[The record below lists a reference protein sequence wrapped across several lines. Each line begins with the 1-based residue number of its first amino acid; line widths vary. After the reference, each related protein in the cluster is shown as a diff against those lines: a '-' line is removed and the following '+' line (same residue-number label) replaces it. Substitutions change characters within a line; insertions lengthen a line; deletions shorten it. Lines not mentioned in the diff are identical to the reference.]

1 MSQRKDGLW
10 SACQS
15 MQHHLQMAIEMPVKV
30 TTFVT
35 ATNMMQIYCSV
46 SSIVEINQIV
56 SSMPHDKGYSYWPV
70 QFAIPNQ
77 VSRAAKAFSSSSS
90 SALSSSDHSL
100 SNRYWSAIW
109 KSMYFVKSSVK
120 LYHDSMSC
128 SSRPHR
134 IHDQIFKGNNF
145 SVGEVTSVKK
155 SPGWLVL
162 LKILVL
168 I

>member
-1 MSQRKDGLW
+1 MEFMYAYCFLICLLW
-10 SACQS
+10 SLCMLTACK
-15 MQHHLQMAIEMPVKV
+15 LIFLPVE
-30 TTFVT
+30 FMY
-35 ATNMMQIYCSV
+35 AYCLL
-46 SSIVEINQIV
+46 ICLPVE
-56 SSMPHDKGYSYWPV
+56 
-70 QFAIPNQ
+70 FAIPNQ

-168 I
+168 ICMKKNQWMDGWALLVFGC